1 MKLVTTFPCLAAIAA
16 AVTLAFLLPWREIGT
31 AIRKRWF
38 LAGFTML
45 RWYLQRRHLCTIIM
59 LTGRVERAQTMSLVS
74 RIQRARTDRPLVL
87 VIDTRGGD
95 VDAGL
100 QMLHALA
107 AHRGQV
113 HVRVPDE
120 CMSSGTVVACA
131 ADVIYM
137 GPHATLGHTDA
148 IAHVDPGS
156 LMAGPT
162 VTAHTRGE
170 PVDLV
175 RARHSLS
182 YIALAIAKARMQRGD
197 SPENA
202 RATAE
207 RLTHSDRDH
216 FEPLF
221 PEDVGPFLPIV
232 VDPDPRWLTLAW
244 MAGWAR

>member
-1 MKLVTTFPCLAAIAA
+1 MKLVFTSPCVAALAL
-16 AVTLAFLLPWREIGT
+16 AVTLAFLIPWREVGT

-38 LAGFTML
+38 MAGFTLL
-45 RWYLQRRHLCTIIM
+45 RWRLQRRHRCTVIM

-74 RIQRARTDRPLVL
+74 RIQRAQTDRPLVL

-107 AHRGQV
+107 AHRGPV

-137 GPHATLGHTDA
+137 GPHATMGHTDA

-162 VTAHTRGE
+162 ITAHTRGE

-175 RARHSLS
+175 RSRHSLS
-182 YIALAIAKARMQRGD
+182 YIADAIAKARQQRGD
-197 SPENA
+197 TPNA
-202 RATAE
+202 ARYIAE
-207 RLTHSDRDH
+207 RLTLSDRDH

-221 PEDVGPFLPIV
+221 PEDVGPFLPVV
-232 VDPDPRWLTLAW
+232 VDHNPRWLTLAW
-244 MAGWAR
+244 LAGWAR